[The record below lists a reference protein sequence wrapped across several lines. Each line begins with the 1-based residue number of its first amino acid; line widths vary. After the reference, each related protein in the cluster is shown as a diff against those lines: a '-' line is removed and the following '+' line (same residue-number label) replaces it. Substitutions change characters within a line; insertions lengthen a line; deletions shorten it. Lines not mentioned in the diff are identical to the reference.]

1 MMVTMYFVYIIRT
14 LDDTLYI
21 GVSQSLGQRID
32 SHRSGK
38 GEQGGLKP
46 ILVGV
51 VSIPNLTRRPAS
63 HGGVKPN

>member
-1 MMVTMYFVYIIRT
+1 MMVMMYCVYIIRT

-21 GVSQSLGQRID
+21 GVSQSLGRRID

-38 GEQGGLKP
+38 GEGGPKP
-46 ILVGV
+46 ILVRV
-51 VSIPNLTRRPAS
+51 ASIPNLTRRSAP